1 MKQGQKFSRQRVVML
16 KKEMLRGTPD
26 VVLARMER
34 VSANTIRRMRLG
46 ETYADV
52 VVEGEESLRPPID
65 VFYVQDGEQLEV
77 RALPRAVLAKPDEE
91 LAAFEARILEHQRV
105 VSERK
110 VPEGAETEE
119 EVRERARLFGA
130 GEGG

>member
-46 ETYADV
+46 ETYGDV

-65 VFYVQDGEQLEV
+65 VHYVQDGEQIEQ
-77 RALPRAVLAKPDEE
+77 RTLPRAVLLKPDEE
-91 LAAFEARILEHQRV
+91 LDAFEARILEHQARV
-105 VSERK
+105 LAK
-110 VPEGAETEE
+110 KAPEKLETAP
-119 EVRERARLFGA
+119 EVLEKAKQFGV
-130 GEGG
+130 GEG